1 LVKAC
6 SIKIIIYHREETT
19 FLKISLLLAKAS
31 FGFYSPGKGVVAKP
45 RQKKPQKIVENTN
58 LNCLFV
64 WFR

>member
-1 LVKAC
+1 LP
-6 SIKIIIYHREETT
+6 T
-19 FLKISLLLAKAS
+19 KAS